1 MASIKDDIVKLV
13 KKVGGSAS
21 KIYVADQM
29 CRKMGKYSSFQTQ
42 NVATRNG
49 MLMQV
54 EQAIADGTLTEVG
67 DAVTLR

>member
-1 MASIKDDIVKLV
+1 MAVRDEIVKLV

-21 KIYVADQM
+21 KVYVADQI
-29 CRKMGKYSSFQTQ
+29 CRKLGKYSSFQAH
-42 NVATRNG
+42 NIATRNG